1 MNQKLVSK
9 KCEYALRAI
18 FELVRNDSDEPM
30 KIQEIATAQD
40 IPVRFL
46 EVILVELKHGDFV
59 SSKRGNNGGYVLARE
74 ARDIVVG
81 DVISFFERGSIR
93 ESRDRTFKKQRFGD
107 LAFSALWDRAEGA
120 ISQIYDQVTFQDLLE
135 EEISARHPEGSNYVI

>member
-1 MNQKLVSK
+1 M
-9 KCEYALRAI
+9 
-18 FELVRNDSDEPM
+18 FELVRNDSDKPM
-30 KIQEIATAQD
+30 KIQEIALAQD
-40 IPVRFL
+40 IPLRFL

-81 DVISFFERGSIR
+81 DVIGFFKRGNM
-93 ESRDRTFKKQRFGD
+93 RDSKGHTSGRQRFGD
-107 LAFSALWDRAEGA
+107 LAFSSLWDRAETA

-135 EEISARHPEGSNYVI
+135 EEISARHPEGSNYII